1 MIKAQLGAQRYNDRM
16 TRIMEDARQL
26 ERERLQRGEM
36 PNPSLTSPEEALK
49 YGWEIN
55 GREVKALEKHRYFA
69 IVVRVPEPM
78 ATEKLGSVY
87 SASTTLGELF
97 REQVEQAGLNSFP
110 IGTAVTRSIEIT
122 KDEAINGIR

>member
-1 MIKAQLGAQRYNDRM
+1 MIKTQLGAQRYNNRM

-36 PNPSLTSPEEALK
+36 P
-49 YGWEIN
+49 
-55 GREVKALEKHRYFA
+55 
-69 IVVRVPEPM
+69 RVPEPM

-97 REQVEQAGLNSFP
+97 REQVERAGLNSFP
-110 IGTAVTRSIEIT
+110 TGTVVTRSIEIT